1 MSDCIGF
8 KRAETH
14 SEKHRSVQLQLL
26 HPTYSPLQ
34 STALHSRRKNQ
45 APPPHTAA
53 SRLHILPLTHSL
65 THSSI
70 HPSIQMKKTA
80 AQTMSDPIRTR
91 ARVNSPNLAIRIT
104 TRTRRRTMIMMSLPF
119 LCILEKR
126 EKPPPPRAGLESF
139 FFFLFSSFFGV
150 ITVFRYGYA
159 FLLFFR
165 FLIFSFKL
173 EREREGWG

>member
-26 HPTYSPLQ
+26 DPTYSPLQ

-53 SRLHILPLTHSL
+53 SHLHILPL

-70 HPSIQMKKTA
+70 HPSIQNTPPKRKEK
-80 AQTMSDPIRTR
+80 SSPDHIRPDTYKG
-91 ARVNSPNLAIRIT
+91 ACEQPVLTPT
-104 TRTRRRTMIMMSLPF
+104 TRRTMIMMSLLF

-126 EKPPPPRAGLESF
+126 EKKPPPLPGQGWNFSF
-139 FFFLFSSFFGV
+139 FFFLLFSGS
-150 ITVFRYGYA
+150 
-159 FLLFFR
+159 
-165 FLIFSFKL
+165 
-173 EREREGWG
+173 